1 LIDHQDLKAL
11 IDEFGTLDKVSSA
24 VLTQLKA
31 HWYEFGSGSTGAAHA
46 LDEFKTK
53 YESLLA
59 QGKSKEAG
67 DLLAGTLASAEK
79 VLALQKQAVD
89 NQSVS
94 GGKWGNYEKYEQSS
108 LQLKQMG
115 IGFTQKEVAA
125 QETLTDA
132 LRAQV
137 TVAEKIAAIG
147 SGEKTNDRTAESQRE
162 AADAQKDLQQRHMTM
177 DQRLSVEEA
186 YYKKSQEL
194 KEKAA
199 KEHDK
204 DLNIER
210 EANEGATR
218 AVLEQAE
225 RRAKVEEELGK
236 EEADLKRKM
245 AALKLQATEDGLK
258 QEEKL
263 GHIHGQ
269 ELVNAEVQAQNE
281 SYEEQMRAYQ
291 HELYALDKYG
301 KDYEVKLKQIQDKE
315 KELTQEHENKIT
327 QIITTA
333 EDQRKEKVIADENRM
348 AEAFAQ
354 TASKSIMGG
363 KNMAQAFEQLG
374 GQMLKTML
382 TNLMQI
388 ETVQGRKRFGDA
400 RTAAA
405 DAFAD
410 AGNPILGALEGAAA
424 FASVMAFEKGGI
436 VPGVEKGDVVPA
448 RLTPG
453 EAVLPKAL
461 VDGLMGAAQ
470 SGGAPGSNGDIH
482 VHHHATYHVHALDG
496 DSVDRV
502 LQTHS
507 EKFANHM
514 KSELRRMNR

>member
-1 LIDHQDLKAL
+1 
-11 IDEFGTLDKVSSA
+11 
-24 VLTQLKA
+24 
-31 HWYEFGSGSTGAAHA
+31 
-46 LDEFKTK
+46 
-53 YESLLA
+53 
-59 QGKSKEAG
+59 
-67 DLLAGTLASAEK
+67 
-79 VLALQKQAVD
+79 
-89 NQSVS
+89 
-94 GGKWGNYEKYEQSS
+94 
-108 LQLKQMG
+108 
-115 IGFTQKEVAA
+115 
-125 QETLTDA
+125 
-132 LRAQV
+132 
-137 TVAEKIAAIG
+137 
-147 SGEKTNDRTAESQRE
+147 
-162 AADAQKDLQQRHMTM
+162 
-177 DQRLSVEEA
+177 
-186 YYKKSQEL
+186 
-194 KEKAA
+194 
-199 KEHDK
+199 
-204 DLNIER
+204 
-210 EANEGATR
+210 
-218 AVLEQAE
+218 
-225 RRAKVEEELGK
+225 
-236 EEADLKRKM
+236 
-245 AALKLQATEDGLK
+245 
-258 QEEKL
+258 
-263 GHIHGQ
+263 
-269 ELVNAEVQAQNE
+269 
-281 SYEEQMRAYQ
+281 
-291 HELYALDKYG
+291 
-301 KDYEVKLKQIQDKE
+301 
-315 KELTQEHENKIT
+315 
-327 QIITTA
+327 
-333 EDQRKEKVIADENRM
+333 M